1 MVSFSDC
8 SGRTSWQA
16 DRRDSWRVHPILVSM
31 DIAELEQLVD
41 QPLWMK
47 VLETYNELIIQAGQE
62 RLEDE
67 QGTRWASRIISL
79 DETDADELS
88 WIHGQL
94 IAYGWLT
101 FQLEGRE
108 EGLLYRITSAG
119 KKASEQARKLAEQQ
133 EEVAA

>member
-1 MVSFSDC
+1 
-8 SGRTSWQA
+8 
-16 DRRDSWRVHPILVSM
+16 M